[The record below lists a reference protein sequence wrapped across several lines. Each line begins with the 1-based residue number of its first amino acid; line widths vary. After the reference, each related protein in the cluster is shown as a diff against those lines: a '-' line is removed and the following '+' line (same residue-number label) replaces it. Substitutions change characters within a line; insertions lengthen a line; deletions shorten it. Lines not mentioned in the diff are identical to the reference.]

1 MPWGREPTGYLGGR
15 VVPREK
21 AGRKRRARRRA
32 EAEELWALREGNS
45 LVVGL
50 GLVSSCEDSKF
61 SFQ

>member
-1 MPWGREPTGYLGGR
+1 M
-15 VVPREK
+15 VPREK

-32 EAEELWALREGNS
+32 EAEELWALGEGNS
-45 LVVGL
+45 LAVGL